1 MKKVIE
7 TGLSALMILGMIAFT
22 GCQETSAPTETNVT
36 EVAPTSPEA
45 TVEANITEANVTEAN
60 ETK

>member
-1 MKKVIE
+1 MKKVIG
-7 TGLSALMILGMIAFT
+7 TGLSALMILGMIVFT

-36 EVAPTSPEA
+36 EVNT
-45 TVEANITEANVTEAN
+45 TEVNTTEAN